1 MAGEIQT
8 SFRANSTL
16 YSVVRS
22 PQSGG
27 MVWDNVSGYFTTYNT
42 TLYSNYS
49 VSLTQQGTASAYYVG
64 NFPTGIAPGT
74 YNVVAKQQ
82 LGGSPAEADPTVAQ
96 GQLEWNGTRPLP
108 LSDLVTSGQYAQS
121 FPIPIAYGTM
131 VRDFGIYFKSSVD
144 HVTPFTSGVVS
155 GQIVRG
161 SGTWGPLQSGA
172 FVEVGNGF
180 YNLQALTSGDLAA
193 TTVKLLFTANGISGL
208 SADPVAMTIVTQRVS
223 GVA

>member
-1 MAGEIQT
+1 MAGEIQC
-8 SFRANSTL
+8 SYKAAVTL

>member
-1 MAGEIQT
+1 MAGEIQC
-8 SFRANSTL
+8 SYKAAVTL
-16 YSVVRS
+16 YGVVRS

-193 TTVKLLFTANGISGL
+193 TKVKLLFTANGISGL

>member
-1 MAGEIQT
+1 MAGEIQC
-8 SFRANSTL
+8 SYKAAVTL
-16 YSVVRS
+16 YGVVRS

-74 YNVVAKQQ
+74 YNVLAKQQ

-108 LSDLVTSGQYAQS
+108 LSDLVTSGQFAQS

>member
-1 MAGEIQT
+1 
-8 SFRANSTL
+8 
-16 YSVVRS
+16 
-22 PQSGG
+22 

-108 LSDLVTSGQYAQS
+108 LSDLVTSGQFAQS

>member
-1 MAGEIQT
+1 MAGEIQC
-8 SFRANSTL
+8 SYKAAVTL
-16 YSVVRS
+16 YGVVRS

-131 VRDFGIYFKSSVD
+131 VRDFGE
-144 HVTPFTSGVVS
+144 GEVS
-155 GQIVRG
+155 
-161 SGTWGPLQSGA
+161 
-172 FVEVGNGF
+172 
-180 YNLQALTSGDLAA
+180 
-193 TTVKLLFTANGISGL
+193 
-208 SADPVAMTIVTQRVS
+208 
-223 GVA
+223 

>member
-1 MAGEIQT
+1 MAGEIQC
-8 SFRANSTL
+8 SYKAAVTL
-16 YSVVRS
+16 YGVVRS

>member
-1 MAGEIQT
+1 MAGEIQC
-8 SFRANSTL
+8 SYKAAVTL
-16 YSVVRS
+16 YGVVRS

-64 NFPTGIAPGT
+64 NFPTSIAPGT

-108 LSDLVTSGQYAQS
+108 LSDLVTSGQFSQS

>member
-1 MAGEIQT
+1 MAGEIQC
-8 SFRANSTL
+8 SYKAAVTL
-16 YSVVRS
+16 YGVVRS

-108 LSDLVTSGQYAQS
+108 LSDLVTSGQFAQS